1 MSART
6 TIPTLAY
13 RADIDGMRAVAVM
26 LVLIFHFSLLTGI
39 NSGFLGVDIFF
50 VISGFLI
57 TSILLARVDAN
68 SFRLGTFYI
77 GRIRR
82 LAPALFAVLLLTMV
96 VAAVW
101 LFPNELI
108 DLSKQVLAAQLYV
121 ANIYF
126 RRIVNYF
133 DWGAQIILLH
143 TWSLAVEEQFYLFY
157 PACVLLLLRHFGK
170 QFWAMIAAGFFLS
183 FFLNVAFAA
192 AKPEAVFYLLPTRAW
207 ELLAGAMVIPLAA
220 KWARGRRINEL
231 IALLGAGL
239 IFVAVTCY
247 RVEFHIPGFYAL
259 LPTLGTVCLLLSG
272 ASGTTGIAQ
281 ILSWKP
287 LVHVGRISYSL
298 YLVHWPVYA
307 FASQMFNGHSIQW
320 TLAALSLSVG
330 LAEVVYH
337 VVEYPVH
344 RGRLFSS
351 DRRLLKGYAAVLGIT
366 VSAVI
371 VANVFDGL
379 PQRFPAEVVR
389 LASFT
394 RDTTAPLIECQS
406 LRQSNPRADDS
417 CHIGV
422 VGQTPTWLV
431 YGDSHAWASHAL
443 FNKWL
448 KLHGQAGILL
458 FHHDCPPVNGVHFK
472 DKQDGCFAFNQSI
485 SRFVEINPGIGDVV
499 LVSVWDWPADG
510 VPFSAS
516 RTTLTKDEAI
526 RQFTDGFSRT
536 LRHLHDLGRRV
547 YVWEP
552 APGARASVPLAL
564 ARAAWKHTS
573 GNIELDVAEYLSEK
587 RLFFAALDSNRAWIT
602 GTFSPAKI
610 LCASGK
616 CIVEDAGMPLYF
628 DSMHMTKSTADFWL
642 QVLQDGAN

>member
-1 MSART
+1 VSARAA
-6 TIPTLAY
+6 IPPLAY

-26 LVLIFHFSLLTGI
+26 LVLIFHFSSLTGI
-39 NSGFLGVDIFF
+39 NAGFLGVDIFF

-57 TSILLARVDAN
+57 TSILLVRVEAN
-68 SFRLGTFYI
+68 SFRLATFYI

-96 VAAVW
+96 VAVVW

-126 RRIVNYF
+126 RRTVNYF

-143 TWSLAVEEQFYLFY
+143 TWSLAVEEQFYLVY
-157 PACVLLLLRHFGK
+157 PACVFLLLRYFCK
-170 QFWAMIAAGFFLS
+170 QFWAMIAAGFLLS
-183 FFLNVAFAA
+183 FFLNIAFAA

-220 KWARGRRINEL
+220 KWARSRRIDEL

-259 LPTLGTVCLLLSG
+259 LPTLGTGCLLLSG
-272 ASGTTGIAQ
+272 ATRTTGIAQ

-307 FASQMFNGHSIQW
+307 FATQMFNDHSIQW
-320 TLAALSLSVG
+320 TLAAFSLSVG

-351 DRRLLKGYAAVLGIT
+351 DRKLLKSYAAVLVIT

-389 LASFT
+389 LASFAG
-394 RDTTAPLIECQS
+394 DTTAPLIECQS
-406 LRQSNPRADDS
+406 LRQSNSRADES

-443 FNKWL
+443 FDKWL
-448 KLHGQAGILL
+448 KLHGQAGVLL

-472 DKQDGCFAFNQSI
+472 DRQDGCFAFNQSI
-485 SRFVEINPGIGDVV
+485 SRFVEINPGIRDIV
-499 LVSVWDWPADG
+499 LVSLWDWPADG
-510 VPFSAS
+510 GLLNTS
-516 RTTLTKDEAI
+516 RTALAKDEAI
-526 RQFTDGFSRT
+526 RQFTDGFSQT
-536 LRHLHDLGRRV
+536 LRHLHGLGRRV

-552 APGARASVPLAL
+552 VPGARASVPLAL

-573 GNIELDVAEYLSEK
+573 DDIEFDPAEYRSEK
-587 RLFFAALDSNRAWIT
+587 RLFFTALDSNRAWIA

-616 CIVEDAGMPLYF
+616 CIVENAGMPLYF
-628 DSMHMTKSTADFWL
+628 DSMHMTKSTTDFWL
-642 QVLQDGAN
+642 QVLQEGAN